1 MYVRETS
8 DGLYSP
14 LTYLLY
20 KVPMLTEECAQRS
33 HACLP
38 APWLHA
44 CGTQDLL
51 HNLVHDTAPCITKII
66 FP

>member
-20 KVPMLTEECAQRS
+20 KVLMLKKGMCTKVACMAFQVSGCASGR
-33 HACLP
+33 
-38 APWLHA
+38 
-44 CGTQDLL
+44 
-51 HNLVHDTAPCITKII
+51 
-66 FP
+66 F